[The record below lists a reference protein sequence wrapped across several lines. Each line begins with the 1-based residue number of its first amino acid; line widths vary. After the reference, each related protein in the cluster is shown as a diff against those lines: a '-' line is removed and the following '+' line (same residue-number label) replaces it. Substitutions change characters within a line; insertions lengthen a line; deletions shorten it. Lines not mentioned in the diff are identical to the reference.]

1 MLPTTILLALL
12 GSLPLSGELPHAV
25 RDELPAEFGRE
36 TPYGLGSALPAL
48 DWTKAQLGRALF
60 FDARLSDG
68 AEVSCA
74 SCHLPQHGFADDR
87 ALSIGV
93 HGRRTVR
100 NAPSLVNR
108 GLGKSFF
115 WDGRAATLEEQVLQP
130 IENPDEMGTS
140 VESVLARLA
149 QDRALVARFGGTP
162 TRENLASA
170 LAEFVR
176 SVRLGESPVDR
187 FQGGD
192 FSALSASERLG
203 LWVYESKGKCWQ
215 CHSGVNF
222 SDEDF
227 HNTGVGAREGVA
239 ELGRMQV
246 TQRAEDRGRFK
257 TPTLRGIAHSAPYMH
272 DGSLATLADVV
283 AFYRK
288 GGGAN
293 PDRAPVLGEIEI
305 SDEDASNLVAFLEA
319 LSRRAEP
326 RPAAK

>member
-1 MLPTTILLALL
+1 MVHPPFLALAVVLLLA
-12 GSLPLSGELPHAV
+12 GEQPHRV
-25 RDELPAEFGRE
+25 RDELGPDFGRA
-36 TPYGLGSALPAL
+36 TPAGLADAFAPL
-48 DWTKAQLGRALF
+48 DGPKAELGRALF

-68 AEVSCA
+68 AELACA
-74 SCHLPQHGFADDR
+74 SCHLPEHGFADPR

-108 GLGKSFF
+108 ALGKSFF

-130 IENPDEMGTS
+130 IENPDEMGSS
-140 VESVLARLA
+140 VDAVLARLA
-149 QDRALVARFGGTP
+149 ADRALSERFGGQP
-162 TRENLASA
+162 TREALSRA

-176 SVRLGESPVDR
+176 SVRLGDSPVDR
-187 FQGGD
+187 FQAGD
-192 FSALSASERLG
+192 FSALNASERQG
-203 LWVYESKGKCWQ
+203 LWIYESKGRCWK

-222 SDEDF
+222 SDEEF

-246 TQRAEDRGRFK
+246 TQRAEDRGKFK
-257 TPTLRGIAHSAPYMH
+257 TPTLRGVARTAPYMH

-293 PDRAPVLGEIEI
+293 PERAEVLGEIELG
-305 SDEDASNLVAFLEA
+305 DADAQALLAFLEA
-319 LSRRAEP
+319 LSRRAEASA
-326 RPAAK
+326 AAK